1 MEFYSVK
8 LNKEMDDIE
17 KVDEFKTNLSK
28 IYFLS
33 NVNYEFKNDLSN
45 EQLIFVFDGS
55 NLLND
60 KNKIFNKIK
69 HINNKIRKMIDE
81 EFKVIVFNSN
91 GENEK
96 DVFDLIRAIKI
107 VLLKRKID
115 RYEYIY
121 DVLVII

>member
-17 KVDEFKTNLSK
+17 KVDEFNTNLSK

-55 NLLND
+55 NFLND
-60 KNKIFNKIK
+60 KNKILIK
-69 HINNKIRKMIDE
+69 
-81 EFKVIVFNSN
+81 
-91 GENEK
+91 
-96 DVFDLIRAIKI
+96 
-107 VLLKRKID
+107 
-115 RYEYIY
+115 
-121 DVLVII
+121 

>member
-17 KVDEFKTNLSK
+17 KVDEFNTNLSK

-45 EQLIFVFDGS
+45 EQLIFVFDCS

-91 GENEK
+91 G
-96 DVFDLIRAIKI
+96 
-107 VLLKRKID
+107 
-115 RYEYIY
+115 
-121 DVLVII
+121 

>member
-69 HINNKIRKMIDE
+69 HINNKLNFLLDIMLKQ
-81 EFKVIVFNSN
+81 FNIN
-91 GENEK
+91 RYTITLEN
-96 DVFDLIRAIKI
+96 
-107 VLLKRKID
+107 
-115 RYEYIY
+115 
-121 DVLVII
+121 

>member
-8 LNKEMDDIE
+8 LNKEIDDIE
-17 KVDEFKTNLSK
+17 KVDEFNTNLSK
-28 IYFLS
+28 IYSLS

-45 EQLIFVFDGS
+45 EQLIFVFNGA

-69 HINNKIRKMIDE
+69 QIDKKVRKIIGE

-96 DVFDLIRAIKI
+96 DVFVVTEEFTISTKIKTT
-107 VLLKRKID
+107 K
-115 RYEYIY
+115 
-121 DVLVII
+121 

>member
-60 KNKIFNKIK
+60 KNF
-69 HINNKIRKMIDE
+69 
-81 EFKVIVFNSN
+81 
-91 GENEK
+91 
-96 DVFDLIRAIKI
+96 
-107 VLLKRKID
+107 
-115 RYEYIY
+115 
-121 DVLVII
+121 